1 MTPDT
6 EPPAS
11 LREKPTAPPE
21 RVIESSSRP
30 LVLLN
35 ARAGGTSDDRQL
47 VADALHS
54 SQLEADVLEVK
65 PTELTSTARA
75 AIDRGVRLVIAAGGD
90 GTINAVAAAVA
101 GSQAALGVLPVGT
114 LNHFARDLGVP
125 SDLNQAARILAQGQV
140 RQVDFGE
147 VNGRLFLNNCS
158 IGLYPS
164 LVIRREEQRQRLGRG
179 KWLAMLMAFLSL
191 FKRYPLVRIALE
203 ARGQSQ
209 SCKTPLVFVGNNR
222 YETDLLNLGRRQTLN
237 GGELSVYFADAP
249 SRLRLLRLVLRA
261 LFGKLGMETSF
272 QVTCVKSLTIE
283 SRKRKLKVAM
293 DGEVLRLVP
302 PLQFRIRAGEL
313 RVVAS

>member
-1 MTPDT
+1 M
-6 EPPAS
+6 
-11 LREKPTAPPE
+11 
-21 RVIESSSRP
+21 
-30 LVLLN
+30 VLLN
-35 ARAGGTSDDRQL
+35 VRAGGALDDRKR
-47 VADALHS
+47 VADALGDA
-54 SQLEADVLEVK
+54 QFEADVLAVVPK
-65 PTELTSTARA
+65 ELTSTARA
-75 AIDRGVRLVIAAGGD
+75 AIARGVRLVIAAGGD

-101 GSQAALGVLPVGT
+101 GTQAALGVLPVGT
-114 LNHFARDLGVP
+114 LNHFARDLGMP
-125 SDLNQAARILAQGQV
+125 SDLTQAARILARGHV

-191 FKRYPLVRIALE
+191 FKRYPLVRLALDE
-203 ARGQSQ
+203 RGRSQ

-222 YETDLLNLGRRQTLN
+222 YETDLLNLGRRHGLN

-249 SRLRLLRLVLRA
+249 SRLRLLQLVFRA
-261 LFGKLGMETSF
+261 IIGRLGMEKNF
-272 QVTCVKSLTIE
+272 QAMCVKSLTIE

-313 RVVAS
+313 RVVAP